1 MKNSAKKIVSALCIA
16 TVMALSTTAQGAND
30 GKKLKIGVSLMTYEH
45 AFMQDM
51 LAAVKK
57 ASADNGITLVDV
69 DGGNDVSKQLS
80 GIEDMLN
87 GQKIDGLLLNPVDTD
102 AIAPAVLD
110 ANGYKVPVVTMDVGS
125 SKGAVYAHVA
135 SYNLKIGNL
144 IGEHTVKLLTAKHG
158 SPSGNVVIFGFS
170 KITSMRDRVAGFKTV
185 MDKYPKIKVTIKEP
199 VVLTVEDCQ
208 RLAEDSFTTYGQNA
222 VDVYYGSNATTL
234 AGLVAAQESSARKDF
249 QLVGVDD
256 DPVFISALKKDSSTL
271 AAFVAQTPT
280 EIGEK
285 AVGMVLSAIQGKPAS
300 EKNIA
305 TTVTLVTR
313 DNVNDYQSVVAKREA
328 LLKPFRSK

>member
-1 MKNSAKKIVSALCIA
+1 MRNTTKTIISTLCVATALMLSA
-16 TVMALSTTAQGAND
+16 TAQGASE

-57 ASADNGITLVDV
+57 ASAAKGITLVDV

-110 ANGYKVPVVTMDVGS
+110 ANSYKVPVVTLDVGS
-125 SKGAVYAHVA
+125 SKGEVYAHIA
-135 SYNLKIGNL
+135 SNNLKIGNL
-144 IGEHTVKLLTAKHG
+144 IGEYTVKLLTAKHG

-170 KITSMRDRVAGFKTV
+170 KISSMRDRVAGFKAI
-185 MDKYPKIKVTIKEP
+185 MDKHPKIKVSIKEP

-208 RLAEDSFTTYGQNA
+208 RLAEDAFTAYGQNT

-256 DPVFISALKKDSSTL
+256 DPVFVAALKKNSSTL
-271 AAFVAQTPT
+271 AAFIAQTPT

-285 AVGMVLSAIQGKPAS
+285 AVDMVLNAIHGKPNS

-305 TTVTLVTR
+305 TTITLVTR
-313 DNVNDYQSVVAKREA
+313 DNINDYLSVVAKREA
-328 LLKPFRSK
+328 LLKPYRSK